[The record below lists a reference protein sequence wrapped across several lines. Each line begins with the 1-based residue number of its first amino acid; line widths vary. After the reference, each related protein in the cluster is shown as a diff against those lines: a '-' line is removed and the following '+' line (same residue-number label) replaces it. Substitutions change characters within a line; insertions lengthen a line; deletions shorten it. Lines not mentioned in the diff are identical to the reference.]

1 MLPRAGCAPTSA
13 PAAGPWVHDDRIRK
27 RRSLFRLFI
36 ATMGSDRVR
45 PLSAQVSCG
54 KVSALTPD
62 IIFARGRESCPGVQ
76 CSLYAGLQAPACI
89 CGRVPLAE
97 TRPLGYRRRSGI
109 ILIGFWPWL
118 RGLERQSYNTTL
130 GLTSWYGLTFVSRFW
145 DCRPIASKQKGG

>member
-13 PAAGPWVHDDRIRK
+13 PAAGPWCTMTGSEAESLQTLHCHNGERPRGAVIRSRK
-27 RRSLFRLFI
+27 LRESI
-36 ATMGSDRVR
+36 S
-45 PLSAQVSCG
+45 
-54 KVSALTPD
+54 LTPD
-62 IIFARGRESCPGVQ
+62 IIFASGRESCPGVQ

-118 RGLERQSYNTTL
+118 RGLERQSYSTTL